1 MARTEPQRSCLGCR
15 EVKEKKALLRFVLA
29 PDGTLVPDL
38 AGKLPGRGA
47 YTCFRKSCLM
57 SALAKK
63 GFARSFKGAVLSG
76 EPGALV
82 DFVAAGM
89 VERIAGYLSLAN
101 KAGKVV
107 SGGENVLDA
116 LRNGSPGVIFI
127 ATDIS
132 PDIGQKLSGLAERS
146 GADIYSLFDKDRL
159 GALLG
164 KEMRSAVVV
173 EQGGFSR
180 ALGNEMEKYRI
191 FIEGGTDAT

>member
-1 MARTEPQRSCLGCR
+1 
-15 EVKEKKALLRFVLA
+15 
-29 PDGTLVPDL
+29 
-38 AGKLPGRGA
+38 
-47 YTCFRKSCLM
+47 
-57 SALAKK
+57 
-63 GFARSFKGAVLSG
+63 
-76 EPGALV
+76 
-82 DFVAAGM
+82 M

-101 KAGKVV
+101 KAGKVA
-107 SGGENVLDA
+107 SGGESVLDA

-191 FIEGGTDAT
+191 FFEGGTDAT